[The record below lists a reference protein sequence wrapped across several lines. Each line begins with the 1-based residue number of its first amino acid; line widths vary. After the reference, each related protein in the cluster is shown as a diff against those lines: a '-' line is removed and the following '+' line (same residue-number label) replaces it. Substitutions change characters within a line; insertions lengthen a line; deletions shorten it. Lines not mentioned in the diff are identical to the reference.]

1 MAISNFTLE
10 RIYNEYKNKLTGVK
24 ISKIVKISDYD
35 FSFILYSKKQES
47 LIISLEPLHPYFL
60 ISSSYFK
67 TLNETNIF
75 VNNLKK
81 YFENGTITS
90 IEKRKNDR
98 VIILVIKK
106 ITSTYQT
113 ITNKLIIEL
122 IPHRTNA
129 IIIDANDIIISAL
142 KMSSSL
148 DDSHLIVK
156 GLTYRFNDAQDKTI
170 TKNDTLDS
178 LKGKIGVTL
187 YKDILYRIE
196 KENDTLENILEEI
209 INSKEYFVYNN
220 DILSIALH
228 SLPSKKI
235 SLNEISKI
243 YEERENAKY
252 KKDHYDEIFHLV
264 KHKLKGLRNKLINLG
279 KDYSKNQDKS
289 SFVEIGNLLFMNQDL
304 YQKGSKEINIDGQV
318 IPLDEKLDL
327 VGNAK
332 KYFKQY
338 QKSKV
343 ALVELKKQEELT
355 LNKIDFFEKIENQ
368 LEFASLEDMNDI
380 IEELKEEGYL
390 KKDKKKTQNNKKE
403 KVYNPKIIN
412 FQGTKI
418 GFGSSSYQNE
428 YLTFTLS
435 KKEDYFLHI
444 KDYHGPHVIIFS
456 PSPKDEEILFA
467 SEICL
472 YYAKKSS
479 GEVYYTQRKNVKKV
493 PSSRGKVSFD
503 KYQVIFINQIR
514 EETISYLKNLE

>member
-90 IEKRKNDR
+90 IEKIKNDR
-98 VIILVIKK
+98 VIILEIKK

-178 LKGKIGVTL
+178 LKGKNGVTL

-196 KENDTLENILEEI
+196 KENDTLENRIEILEE
-209 INSKEYFVYNN
+209 
-220 DILSIALH
+220 
-228 SLPSKKI
+228 KI
-235 SLNEISKI
+235 
-243 YEERENAKY
+243 
-252 KKDHYDEIFHLV
+252 
-264 KHKLKGLRNKLINLG
+264 
-279 KDYSKNQDKS
+279 
-289 SFVEIGNLLFMNQDL
+289 
-304 YQKGSKEINIDGQV
+304 
-318 IPLDEKLDL
+318 EKLE
-327 VGNAK
+327 N
-332 KYFKQY
+332 
-338 QKSKV
+338 
-343 ALVELKKQEELT
+343 EMEE
-355 LNKIDFFEKIENQ
+355 K
-368 LEFASLEDMNDI
+368 
-380 IEELKEEGYL
+380 
-390 KKDKKKTQNNKKE
+390 
-403 KVYNPKIIN
+403 
-412 FQGTKI
+412 
-418 GFGSSSYQNE
+418 
-428 YLTFTLS
+428 
-435 KKEDYFLHI
+435 
-444 KDYHGPHVIIFS
+444 
-456 PSPKDEEILFA
+456 
-467 SEICL
+467 
-472 YYAKKSS
+472 
-479 GEVYYTQRKNVKKV
+479 
-493 PSSRGKVSFD
+493 
-503 KYQVIFINQIR
+503 
-514 EETISYLKNLE
+514 